1 MPRNVR
7 NFWVELDIDGKTT
20 EIATGPR
27 NKDGGFSMLIK
38 IRENGSISNKR
49 MKIYGYADNGDLE
62 IVAAKFEEGKEQDT
76 EYLTIK
82 SKR

>member
-38 IRENGSISNKR
+38 IRENGSISSKR
-49 MKIYGYADNGDLE
+49 MKINGFANNGDLE
-62 IVAAKFEEGKEQDT
+62 IVAAKFEERKERDT